1 MSKKLVQPKYYV
13 YKLTFQS
20 GRTYIGYHKQ
30 IKEQDYYITSSTY
43 YERHKQDDPLVN
55 REILI
60 ETDDDFKASF
70 LETWCILSDK
80 AYSKETNVN
89 YNLGNFFH
97 RFSFGYRTPEEIAAI
112 TAKAKI
118 TRSLKTP
125 EEKALISQHISDAVK
140 RHYTE
145 HPDAREQM
153 SDIKKEWWASLTEKE
168 LIFFREHVS
177 KSRKDFF
184 AEHPE
189 VREWLSNTLSEKWA
203 SLNDEEYIAWCHN
216 ISEARKEFFAEHP
229 EAIEEMRARSSITSK
244 AYHDEMRS
252 IYGKGFSPS
261 TCKKISESLC
271 ESYSLKDDD
280 YKKAFAERAR
290 NVWSL
295 LSEESVSNAKEKM
308 SVAWAKRTPEE
319 KRMIQDKV
327 LATKGQ
333 HRIDRTPVSK
343 EERAAHFK
351 ETWSKKSEEEIAE
364 WKRKTYEGNKK
375 HFEENRALYGTA
387 LTPETRKKISE
398 SRKGQKLS
406 EETKLLL
413 GEKTKE
419 RFSKMTD
426 DERRAFVERC
436 KKCSK
441 KSKKVRCIETD
452 EVFDSLSDAAE
463 WLGSPSMRNSIRLC
477 INGNRSHAG
486 KHPIT
491 NEPLHWE
498 LV

>member
-30 IKEQDYYITSSTY
+30 VKEQDYYITSSTY

-55 REILI
+55 REVLI
-60 ETDDDFKASF
+60 ETNDDFKASF

-80 AYSKETNVN
+80 AYNKETNVN

-97 RFSFGYRTPEEIAAI
+97 RFSFGYRTSEEIVAI
-112 TAKAKI
+112 AAKAKV

-125 EEKALISQHISDAVK
+125 EEKAIISQHISDAIK
-140 RHYTE
+140 RHYIE

-153 SDIKKEWWASLTEKE
+153 SEIKKEWWASLTEKE
-168 LIFFREHVS
+168 LIIFRE
-177 KSRKDFF
+177 R
-184 AEHPE
+184 
-189 VREWLSNTLSEKWA
+189 LSNTLSEKWA
-203 SLNDEEYIAWCHN
+203 SLNDEEYITWCHN

-229 EAIEEMRARSSITSK
+229 EAIEEMRVRSSITSK

-271 ESYSLKDDD
+271 ESYSLKDDN
-280 YKKAFAERAR
+280 YKKSFAERAR

-295 LSEESVSNAKEKM
+295 LSEEAISNAKEKM
-308 SVAWAKRTPEE
+308 SAAWTKRTPEE
-319 KRMIQDKV
+319 KRAIQDKV
-327 LATKGQ
+327 LTTKGQ
-333 HRIDRTPVSK
+333 HRVDRTPVSK
-343 EERAAHFK
+343 EEKAAHFK
-351 ETWSKKSEEEIAE
+351 ETWSKKTDEEIVE

-398 SRKGQKLS
+398 SCKGYKLS

-419 RFSKMTD
+419 RFSKMTG
-426 DERRAFVERC
+426 DEHRAFVERC
-436 KKCSK
+436 KKSSK
-441 KSKKVRCIETD
+441 RSKKVRCIETD

-463 WLGSPSMRNSIRLC
+463 WLGSPSMRNSIRGC
-477 INGNRSHAG
+477 INGDRSHAG

-498 LV
+498 FI